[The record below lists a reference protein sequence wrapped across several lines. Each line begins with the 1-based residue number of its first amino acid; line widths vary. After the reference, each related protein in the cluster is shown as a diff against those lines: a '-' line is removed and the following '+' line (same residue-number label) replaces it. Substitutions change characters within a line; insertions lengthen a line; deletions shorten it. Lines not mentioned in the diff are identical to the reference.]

1 MVLLPAPLG
10 NLRVPVQID
19 LGEVLDRFRLTP
31 HTLLEDWVAALGH
44 LHERRSGQLASIGQ
58 RQNRMRPEGLPAPLA
73 PVGAVAYEVGTA
85 SALAYPHTKVRK
97 RPVVVFGAL
106 RGLGGDTPEESVSQI
121 LRRHGLVPDAL
132 SSQADHND
140 TAI

>member
-31 HTLLEDWVAALGH
+31 HLLLEDWVAALGH

-58 RQNRMRPEGLPAPLA
+58 RQNRMRP
-73 PVGAVAYEVGTA
+73 
-85 SALAYPHTKVRK
+85 
-97 RPVVVFGAL
+97 
-106 RGLGGDTPEESVSQI
+106 
-121 LRRHGLVPDAL
+121 
-132 SSQADHND
+132 
-140 TAI
+140 